1 MKKINVLLVNLG
13 IPIRIGH
20 SQLLSNNVQ
29 MGRGVRHILHLIHI
43 NEKKYNYSCI
53 VIFELRSSK
62 YEGQVGHD
70 LTTSCKNSCSKDVS

>member
-43 NEKKYNYSCI
+43 NEKNTPVLS
-53 VIFELRSSK
+53 FP
-62 YEGQVGHD
+62 
-70 LTTSCKNSCSKDVS
+70 N